1 MHIIKRPTERAALIN
16 TENLKSVHRPTNA
29 KSIDINQWQNP
40 KEDKYF
46 FLFFFLGGG
55 FFIFFVL
62 YVYDLC
68 LKFCT
73 NARQVLVC

>member
-29 KSIDINQWQNP
+29 KFINTNQWVNS
-40 KEDKYF
+40 KEYKT
-46 FLFFFLGGG
+46 
-55 FFIFFVL
+55 